1 MCVFLLR
8 ENSDSYRNQPTIVS
22 IIFNLQ
28 IINRSQDWLAQI
40 SKLREMQQQ
49 FKTITTR
56 EIFHKMRSK
65 ILILLILFTTDFNW

>member
-28 IINRSQDWLAQI
+28 IINTSQDWLAQI